1 MVQAAPPQ
9 AHRPTGI
16 SHLTRT
22 QQSQGCVTWHCFG
35 FCGTAHSCVHG
46 LLIHLTVLAID
57 IIIALSARAKLMHE
71 GNETDLA
78 LPLHSSESCP
88 LTQQLW
94 F

>member
-35 FCGTAHSCVHG
+35 FSGIVHSCVHG
-46 LLIHLTVLAID
+46 LLVHLTVLVTN
-57 IIIALSARAKLMHE
+57 IIIAPSARAKLMHE
-71 GNETDLA
+71 GNGIDLA

-88 LTQQLW
+88 LT
-94 F
+94 